1 MAVEYMVHR
10 LSASFLSVLTALVMT
25 AAAGST
31 AFAGGAGAAPAEP
44 ASPAPAAGEAPRY
57 HALSLIGEPRFGPD
71 FRHFDW
77 VNPDAPKGGVVR
89 FATEGTFDSL
99 NPYSIKGVPAGAVG
113 MIYDSLMTG
122 SPDEESTEYGLIAE
136 WVSFPPDYAWA
147 KFGLRPEA
155 RFHDGMPITPEDVI
169 FSLDAIKKAHP
180 MYARYYKNVVRAEK
194 TGEHEVTFTFDL
206 VGNRELPQI
215 LGQLTVFPKHFWE
228 ATGRNGEP
236 RDLAKSTL
244 EVPLGSGPYKIKEF
258 DTGNRIVLE
267 RVKDYWAK
275 DLPVRI
281 GQFNFDELRFQ
292 YFRERTAAFE
302 DFKSGRADMWR
313 ENTASAW
320 ATQFNFEAIQKGWAK
335 KETILTKGVAR
346 MQGFV
351 FNTRRDKFKDP
362 RVRQAFNY
370 AFDFEDLNRSVLFG
384 QYTRVASYFD
394 NSELAAKGLPAGRE
408 LEILK
413 EFEKDL
419 PPEVFTTEWKN
430 PVFASREDARKN
442 LAEAMRLFKDAGWEI
457 RHEEI
462 EDPNCGTFCKLGRA
476 VGFGSAKT
484 QTVMRNSKGEPFR
497 VEFLLGSDA
506 FQRHVAHYISNL
518 AKVGVQ
524 ASMRVVDNAQYE
536 QRETNFDFDIIIDSF
551 PQSNSPGNEQRD
563 FWGSAAADQP
573 GTRNTIGIKSPVIDA
588 LIEKLVLAKDRDEVV
603 AHTRA
608 LDRVLLWGHYLVPQW
623 YNPYEWLVTWDIF
636 GRPEKLPSLTSAFTQ
651 IWWVDPAKEQALA
664 AQRK

>member
-1 MAVEYMVHR
+1 MAADLMAR
-10 LSASFLSVLTALVMT
+10 RCSTFLSVVAGLAIAAVSVSSAL
-25 AAAGST
+25 AQD
-31 AFAGGAGAAPAEP
+31 AGAAPA
-44 ASPAPAAGEAPRY
+44 APAATGEPPRH
-57 HALSLIGEPRFGPD
+57 HALSLIGEPKYGPD
-71 FRHFDW
+71 FKHFGW
-77 VNPDAPKGGVVR
+77 VNPDAPKGGAVR

-99 NPYSIKGVPAGAVG
+99 NPYSIKGVPAGPVG
-113 MIYDSLMTG
+113 MIYDSLMAG

-136 WVSFPPDYAWA
+136 WISYPADYSWA

-155 RFHDGMPITPEDVI
+155 RFHDGTPITPEDVI
-169 FSLDAIKKAHP
+169 FSFDALKKAHP
-180 MYARYYKNVVRAEK
+180 MYGRYYKNVVKAEK
-194 TGEHEVTFTFDL
+194 TGEHEVTFTFDIA
-206 VGNRELPQI
+206 GNRELPQI

-228 ATGRNGEP
+228 AVGKNGEP

-244 EVPLGSGPYKIKEF
+244 EIPLGSGPYKIKTV

-281 GQFNFDELRFQ
+281 GQYNFDELRFQ

-302 DFKSGRADMWR
+302 DFKAGRADFWR

-320 ATQFNFEAIQKGWAK
+320 STQFNFDAIQKGWVK
-335 KETILTKGVAR
+335 KEAIPTEGVAR

-370 AFDFEDLNRSVLFG
+370 AFNFEDLNRTVLFG

-394 NSELAAKGLPAGRE
+394 NSELAAKGLPEGRE

-413 EFEKDL
+413 AFEKDL

-430 PVFASREDARKN
+430 PVYGAPEDMRKN
-442 LAEAMRLFKDAGWEI
+442 LGMAMKLLNEAGWQI
-457 RHEEI
+457 K
-462 EDPNCGTFCKLGRA
+462 PG
-476 VGFGSAKT
+476 
-484 QTVMRNSKGEPFR
+484 NSVLTNAAGQPLA

-518 AKVGVQ
+518 QKIGVQ
-524 ASMRVVDNAQYE
+524 ATIRVVDDAQYE

-551 PQSNSPGNEQRD
+551 PQSMSPGNEQRD
-563 FWGSAAADQP
+563 FWGSAAVDQP
-573 GTRNTIGIKSPVIDA
+573 GSRNTIGIKSPVIDA
-588 LIEKLVLAKDRDEVV
+588 LIEKLVLAPDREGVV
-603 AHTRA
+603 AYTRA
-608 LDRVLLWGHYLVPQW
+608 LDRVLQWGHYIVPQW
-623 YNPYEWLVTWDIF
+623 YNPYEWIATWDVF
-636 GRPEKLPSLTSAFTQ
+636 GRPEMLPSLTSAFTQ

-664 AQRK
+664 AHRK

>member
-1 MAVEYMVHR
+1 MAADDMAR
-10 LSASFLSVLTALVMT
+10 RRSIFFLSLLAALAL
-25 AAAGST
+25 AAVSGRSAI
-31 AFAGGAGAAPAEP
+31 AQEAGAAPSP
-44 ASPAPAAGEAPRY
+44 APSPAPAGELPRH
-57 HALSLIGEPRFGPD
+57 HALSLIGEPKYGPD
-71 FRHFDW
+71 FKHFDW

-89 FATEGTFDSL
+89 FSTEGTFDSL
-99 NPYSIKGVPAGAVG
+99 NPFSIKGVPAGPVA
-113 MIYDSLMTG
+113 MIYDSLMSG

-136 WVSFPPDYAWA
+136 WVSYPPDYSWA

-155 RFHDGMPITPEDVI
+155 RFHDGTPITPEDVI

-180 MYARYYKNVVRAEK
+180 MYARYYKNVVKAEK

-206 VGNRELPQI
+206 AGNRELPQI
-215 LGQLTVFPKHFWE
+215 LGQLTVFPKHYWE

-281 GQFNFDELRFQ
+281 GQYNFDELRFQ

-302 DFKSGRADMWR
+302 DFKAGRADIWR

-320 ATQFNFEAIQKGWAK
+320 ATQFNFDAVKKGWVK
-335 KETILTKGVAR
+335 KEVIPTKGVAR

-370 AFDFEDLNRSVLFG
+370 AFNFEDLNRSVLFG

-394 NSELAAKGLPAGRE
+394 NSELAAKGLPQGRE

-419 PPEVFTTEWKN
+419 PPEVFTQEWKN
-430 PVFASREDARKN
+430 PVYAQPEDTRKN
-442 LAEAMRLFKDAGWEI
+442 LSTAMKLLNEAGWQI
-457 RHEEI
+457 R
-462 EDPNCGTFCKLGRA
+462 P
-476 VGFGSAKT
+476 GSSVLTNAAG
-484 QTVMRNSKGEPFR
+484 QPLA

-518 AKVGVQ
+518 QKIGVQ
-524 ASMRVVDNAQYE
+524 ASMRVVDDAQYE

-551 PQSNSPGNEQRD
+551 PQSMSPGNEQRD

-573 GTRNTIGIKSPVIDA
+573 GSRNTIGIKSPVIDA
-588 LIEKLVLAKDRDEVV
+588 LIEKLVLAPDRDGVV
-603 AHTRA
+603 AYTRA

-623 YNPYEWLVTWDIF
+623 YNPYEWLATWDVF

-651 IWWVDPAKEQALA
+651 VWWVDPAKQQALA
-664 AQRK
+664 AHRK